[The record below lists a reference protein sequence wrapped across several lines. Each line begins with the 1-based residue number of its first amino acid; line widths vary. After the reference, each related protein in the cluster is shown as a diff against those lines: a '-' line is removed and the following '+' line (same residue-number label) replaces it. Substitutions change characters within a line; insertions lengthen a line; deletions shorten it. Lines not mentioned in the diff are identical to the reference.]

1 MHFRDSV
8 SKLIIFEIDYIKN
21 LEYNYARYMEHLNKM
36 TTKLTIED
44 KFLGGEKSLENLKEG
59 TIVQLA
65 KISNKNYIDSF
76 VGKKHVNESLLAE

>member
-1 MHFRDSV
+1 
-8 SKLIIFEIDYIKN
+8 
-21 LEYNYARYMEHLNKM
+21 M